1 MLSKKCLFGWL
12 YLANIISI
20 FSHTASNVIA
30 KESIHDF
37 RSELN
42 QLYWDRCCCRIEYLL
57 PNNER
62 EEEHSWI
69 LDDYYKESR
78 TRVIGKAIGDCV
90 ADEGEFKGKKAD
102 DIITFENTRPEL
114 YKPENWNAVILY
126 NYVHE
131 AINRNGLY
139 ENMDVYF
146 DDMSNVSLVLQ
157 DKLET
162 IKRHYENYYRG
173 HIKNGDA
180 DKLIVSLQGNLDDA
194 VNDIQKYVDALSLY
208 EDLYEFRTNKQQYKK
223 MSSIL
228 YIAPKVNISS
238 DDDGRAFKYD
248 ASFFLDAGSD
258 QRQKYVPTFR
268 YYDGK
273 LYITSIKIF
282 EETWRQTAEDGSGCW
297 KKSCNSMSVY
307 DPADLK
313 KYGGW
318 LLDRW
323 GGLVTLPDEE
333 MFIKWAD
340 EDAQNNDS
348 YSEQEDN
355 DIAEG
360 EYNDDEDI

>member
-1 MLSKKCLFGWL
+1 MLSKKYLFGL
-12 YLANIISI
+12 LCLANTIAI
-20 FSHTASNVIA
+20 FTSTVSDVIA

-42 QLYWDRCCCRIEYLL
+42 QLYWDRCCCRIEYFL

-78 TRVIGKAIGDCV
+78 TKVIGKAIGDCV
-90 ADEGEFKGKKAD
+90 AAKGYFEHKEAA
-102 DIITFENTRPEL
+102 DIITFENTLPEL
-114 YKPENWNAVILY
+114 YERKNWNAVILY

-131 AINRNGLY
+131 AINRDDLPEGLY
-139 ENMDVYF
+139 EYYKYASSVKE
-146 DDMSNVSLVLQ
+146 VLKN
-157 DKLET
+157 KLKL
-162 IKRHYENYYRG
+162 IKTCYENYYRG

-180 DKLIVSLQGNLDDA
+180 DKLIDSLQGNLDDA

-208 EDLYEFRTNKQQYKK
+208 EDLYEFRTNKQQYKNT
-223 MSSIL
+223 SSIL
-228 YIAPKVNISS
+228 YIAPKVNVSS

-282 EETWRQTAEDGSGCW
+282 EETWRQTAKDGSGC
-297 KKSCNSMSVY
+297 
-307 DPADLK
+307 
-313 KYGGW
+313 
-318 LLDRW
+318 
-323 GGLVTLPDEE
+323 
-333 MFIKWAD
+333 
-340 EDAQNNDS
+340 
-348 YSEQEDN
+348 
-355 DIAEG
+355 
-360 EYNDDEDI
+360 